1 MPLPKKRQSRSRP
14 RKRRTHD
21 ALEAK
26 SLATCPRCNQ
36 AKPPHTICPNCGHY
50 AGRSVLEMEES

>member
-1 MPLPKKRQSRSRP
+1 MPVPKKRQSQSKT

-21 ALEAK
+21 ALEVK
-26 SLATCPRCNQ
+26 SLAACPRCNQ
-36 AKPPHTICPNCGHY
+36 AKPPHTICPNCGYY